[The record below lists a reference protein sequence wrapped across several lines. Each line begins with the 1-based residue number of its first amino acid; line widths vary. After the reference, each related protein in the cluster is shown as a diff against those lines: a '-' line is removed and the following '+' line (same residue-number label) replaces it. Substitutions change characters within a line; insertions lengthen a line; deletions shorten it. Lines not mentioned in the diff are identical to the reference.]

1 MQSIQQ
7 LWLALVA
14 FVTGP
19 SVHSAYDLMNGF
31 NTLIWGPPMIII
43 LLFLGIYFTVRLH
56 FIQKY
61 TWPAMKLSVTKV
73 ESEGMVSS
81 FGSLAV
87 MIGATVGTGSI
98 IGVTT
103 AVAEGGPGAL
113 FWMIVAGFFNFA
125 IKYCECMVAFKYRV
139 KLPDGEYVG
148 GPMYYLSNILKFKWL
163 GIIFAV
169 GNGWGLS
176 LP

>member
-1 MQSIQQ
+1 MESLQQ
-7 LWLALVA
+7 LWTAVCA
-14 FVTGP
+14 FATAP
-19 SVHSAYDLMNGF
+19 TLQHMYDVMNGF
-31 NTLIWGPPMIII
+31 NTLVWGPPMIII
-43 LLFLGIYFTVRLH
+43 LLFLGIYFTIRLH
-56 FIQKY
+56 FLQKY
-61 TWPAMKLSVTKV
+61 TWPAMKLSVKKV

-113 FWMIVAGFFNFA
+113 FWMVVAGFFNFA

-139 KLPDGEYVG
+139 RLPDGEY
-148 GPMYYLSNILKFKWL
+148 
-163 GIIFAV
+163 GIILDNLV
-169 GNGWGLS
+169 CIDS
-176 LP
+176 CK